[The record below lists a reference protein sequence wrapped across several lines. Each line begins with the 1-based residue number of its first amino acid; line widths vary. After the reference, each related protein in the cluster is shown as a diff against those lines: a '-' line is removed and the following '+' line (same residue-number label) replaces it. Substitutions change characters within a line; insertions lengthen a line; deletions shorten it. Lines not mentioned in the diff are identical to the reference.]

1 MAILKRCFICFYVVL
16 AILFFALQVSITKEG
31 ESPNALDII
40 AEIKSISQQSLW
52 PGFNPLNYPIAIH
65 DGEKTYLFNHPNPP
79 KEFVP
84 IEGLDKTYECVGQF
98 ETIPGNTVI
107 NVSGIHTAAILL
119 ETMKDM
125 SKREIAAVAIHEI
138 FHVFQLGAYP
148 DWWKVNELEFFT
160 YPFENIEILSLR
172 KLETEAFRR
181 ALQSEDKTDV
191 VRWSKTALGIRRE
204 RFDKMKEG
212 SIQYECGIELL
223 EGTAH
228 YIQYQVAGKHLHTN
242 IKEEGYLPEDVRLRS
257 YAIGNALCL
266 LLDRLQSS
274 WKEGIAKG
282 EQTILHELLENEL
295 IAMEEEPY
303 EFSKQE
309 KEDIFKKVQVEVG
322 ELISEKKRIKN
333 EFLSQ
338 PGWRIIVSTESEP
351 LWPKGFDPLNLKLI
365 SDSAILH
372 KRWLKL
378 CNTQGCIEIINHKS
392 ITEPMGDHPLFQG
405 VKKVTVAGLDKEP
418 AIEKVDNKLSLKME
432 GISVEFEDAE
442 MQRNGN
448 SLIITLLKK
457 D

>member
-1 MAILKRCFICFYVVL
+1 MIILKRGFLFFYVVL
-16 AILFFALQVSITKEG
+16 ATLFLALQVGITKED
-31 ESPNALDII
+31 ESPIALDII
-40 AEIKSISQQSLW
+40 EEVKSISQQSLW
-52 PGFNPLNYPIAIH
+52 PGFNPLSYPLAIY

-79 KEFVP
+79 KEFAP
-84 IEGLDKTYECVGQF
+84 IGGLDKTYKCVGQF

-107 NVSGIHTAAILL
+107 NIAGIHTAAILL
-119 ETMKDM
+119 ETMKDLNK
-125 SKREIAAVAIHEI
+125 SEIAAVAVHEI
-138 FHVFQLGAYP
+138 FHVFQMENYS

-181 ALQSEDKTDV
+181 ALQSKDEMNAL
-191 VRWSKTALGIRRE
+191 RWSKTALEIRRE
-204 RFDKMKEG
+204 RFDKMNEG

-228 YIQYQVAGKHLHTN
+228 YIQFQVAGKHLHTD

-257 YAIGNALCL
+257 YAIGNSLCL
-266 LLDRLQSS
+266 LLAHFSSS
-274 WKEGIAKG
+274 WKEGMKKG
-282 EQTILHELLENEL
+282 EQTILHELLQNKL

-303 EFSKQE
+303 EFSEQE
-309 KEDIFKKVQVEVG
+309 EESILKKVQVEVG

-378 CNTQGCIEIINHKS
+378 CNNQGCIEIMNHES
-392 ITEPMGDHPLFQG
+392 ITEPIGDHPLFQG

-432 GISVEFEDAE
+432 GISLQFEDAE
-442 MQRNGN
+442 MQRNGD